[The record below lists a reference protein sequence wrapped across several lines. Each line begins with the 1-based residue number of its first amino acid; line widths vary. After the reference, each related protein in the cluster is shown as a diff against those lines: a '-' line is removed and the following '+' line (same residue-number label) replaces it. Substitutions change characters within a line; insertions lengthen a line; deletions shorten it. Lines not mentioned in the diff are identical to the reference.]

1 MEGLCRILMNQ
12 FDFRYSAKNKLRIF
26 WKKYDRKIVE
36 HHVYNNDKFLV
47 TLLQKNAVVKM
58 VKSLKIL
65 QNQKKIIEE
74 CWEKNYKSSCRT
86 HNEIIGEFSSL
97 SFV

>member
-65 QNQKKIIEE
+65 QNQKKNH
-74 CWEKNYKSSCRT
+74 WGMLGKK
-86 HNEIIGEFSSL
+86 L
-97 SFV
+97 